1 MTQDVLRFAQEMA
14 LPWLRNVNSSC
25 SAGLSI
31 SDPCWISRR
40 SLTALCLMRSHSGNR
55 QLMSQPPSVAEV
67 RCAVQQMSSGKSP
80 GADSIPAEIYKHGG
94 EHLLQRLTKLCEQI
108 WDQKAV
114 PQDFKDAMIVHIF
127 KRKGDRACYDDHRG
141 ISLLSI
147 AGKIVV
153 RVLLN
158 RLSSHVQHN
167 GEGSARESMRL
178 PSWPGYYRHDLC
190 CSSDSRKVSWTTP
203 GSLHDFHR
211 PNQGLR
217 LCSQGWSLEGSEE
230 DWMPG
235 QVRQHCEILPRW
247 HDRMCTW
254 WWRDI
259 FTLWHLT
266 WHEAGL
272 CTSASAVQHFLCHD
286 AAGGLQGLRPR
297 RVYAVQNG
305 WQRLQPSSSPGKDES
320 VLCHPSWSPLC
331 WWLCTAGTHRICGG
345 SSSLTDFRM
354 RHAGLA
360 SQLASRRPRSCY
372 SQQGEILPP
381 IPVIKSGETVLK
393 VVDRFCY
400 LGSVLSSNQIKSNQK
415 FFIA

>member
-31 SDPCWISRR
+31 SR
-40 SLTALCLMRSHSGNR
+40 SVLNQQAVFDNTVLDEIPQWEQATH
-55 QLMSQPPSVAEV
+55 MSQPPSVAEV

-94 EHLLQRLTKLCEQI
+94 EQLLQRLTKLCERI
-108 WDQKAV
+108 WDQEAV

-127 KRKGDRACYDDHRG
+127 KRKGDRACCDDHRG
-141 ISLLSI
+141 ISLLAI
-147 AGKIVV
+147 AGKIVA

-158 RLSSHVQHN
+158 RLSSHVPAQR
-167 GEGSARESMRL
+167 GSSARESMRL

-190 CSSDSRKVSWTTP
+190 CASDSRKVSWTTP

-217 LCSQGWSLEGSEE
+217 LCSQGRSLEGSEE

-235 QVRQHCEILPRW
+235 QVRQHCEIFPRW
-247 HDRMCTW
+247 HDGMCPW

-259 FTLWHLT
+259 LTLWHLT
-266 WHEAGL
+266 WHETGL
-272 CTSASAVQHFLCHD
+272 RTSASAVQHFLRHD
-286 AAGGLQGLRPR
+286 AASGLQGLRPR
-297 RVYAVQNG
+297 RGLCSSERMAASSTFVVSRQGRRCSLSSFVISFMLTTVYF
-305 WQRLQPSSSPGKDES
+305 WHTPS
-320 VLCHPSWSPLC
+320 LLWC
-331 WWLCTAGTHRICGG
+331 
-345 SSSLTDFRM
+345 SSSLTVFQM

-360 SQLASRRPRSCY
+360 SRLASRRPRSCY
-372 SQQGEILPP
+372 SQPREFLPP
-381 IPVIKSGETVLK
+381 FQL
-393 VVDRFCY
+393 
-400 LGSVLSSNQIKSNQK
+400 
-415 FFIA
+415 